1 MHCILPCCMP
11 DSCSKRYCDI
21 FFSQSRLEIR
31 FATASFTVKMAPPI
45 QIFVSV
51 GIPTHIF
58 YRHFRKN
65 IRRCTYKCCKK
76 FKEINPNIS
85 LLFVTPYITEEY
97 QRNRLRHLE
106 GKYDAIIYPQIED
119 KPLRFAIT
127 YRNRWMIDKAD
138 CLICAISHTFGGA
151 YKTFMYA
158 KRKKKPIYNLAVGG
172 IT

>member
-1 MHCILPCCMP
+1 MIITFCGHSNL
-11 DSCSKRYCDI
+11 
-21 FFSQSRLEIR
+21 FATEELEI
-31 FATASFTVKMAPPI
+31 KMLALLEEIIGKEPAEI
-45 QIFVSV
+45 YLGDYGDFDAMA
-51 GIPTHIF
+51 
-58 YRHFRKN
+58 
-65 IRRCTYKCCKK
+65 YKCCKK
-76 FKEINPNIS
+76 FKEVNPNIS